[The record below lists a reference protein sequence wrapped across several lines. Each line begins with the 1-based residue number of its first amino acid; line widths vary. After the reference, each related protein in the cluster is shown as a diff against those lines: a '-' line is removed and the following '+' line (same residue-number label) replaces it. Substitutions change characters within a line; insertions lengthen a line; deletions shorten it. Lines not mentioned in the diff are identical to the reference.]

1 MATLRN
7 FDRLMDNLTKAL
19 GGMGETER
27 RNNDILAA
35 MQRQQQFEKYR
46 EWDDAR
52 YAARYISP
60 MAQNIDTFVAEGGSI
75 PQYFEA
81 QMRAIQYDPEFQAM
95 TPERKRAVW
104 SAMRQGAQPYIQAA
118 VNRGDLLE
126 ANTIQ
131 SALGLGRT
139 TSDLALG
146 LIAQDPALLASGQE
160 QRGMTV
166 QQNADGTYS
175 TLNRLTGETTS
186 QGQLYNNVR
195 VGNVQNP
202 QMTTPWGIEQAG
214 SEGVYRLNTRALND
228 QFTQE
233 QRANY
238 RDDRA
243 YAQTQREI
251 ANARAEQQHAMTL
264 QVLDNLRNR
273 GLITQEAYS
282 AGLQQS
288 IPTAAQIAQGAPV
301 PQIGGGTMDGSV
313 PVRQST
319 APTAAPVTTVAQ
331 PSNPAEAMQYLG
343 THLASINSQN
353 ASAAAAGAAAGQ
365 AAANAIFNM
374 GDYAN
379 LTPAQRRQMAAP
391 VPIWEQQLRMYSR

>member
-19 GGMGETER
+19 GGVGEAER
-27 RNNDILAA
+27 RNNDMLAA

-60 MAQNIDTFVAEGGSI
+60 MAQNIDTFIAEGGSI

-81 QMRAIQYDPEFQAM
+81 QMRAIQYDPEFQGM
-95 TPERKRAVW
+95 SPERKRAVW

-131 SALGLGRT
+131 TALGLGRT

-146 LIAQDPALLASGQE
+146 LIAQDPVRLAAGQE

-214 SEGVYRLNTRALND
+214 SEGAYRLNTRALND

-243 YAQTQREI
+243 YAQAQRDI

-264 QVLDNLRNR
+264 QVLDSLRNQ
-273 GLITQEAYS
+273 GMITQEAYA

-288 IPTAAQIAQGAPV
+288 IPTTAQVAQGAPV

-319 APTAAPVTTVAQ
+319 TVAPVAAPAQ
-331 PSNPAEAMQYLG
+331 PSNPAAAMQYLS
-343 THLASINSQN
+343 THLASVNPQN
-353 ASAAAAGAAAGQ
+353 ASAAAAGQAAGQ

-379 LTPAQRRQMAAP
+379 LTPAQRQQMITP
-391 VPIWEQQLRMYSR
+391 VPIWEQQLRMYGR